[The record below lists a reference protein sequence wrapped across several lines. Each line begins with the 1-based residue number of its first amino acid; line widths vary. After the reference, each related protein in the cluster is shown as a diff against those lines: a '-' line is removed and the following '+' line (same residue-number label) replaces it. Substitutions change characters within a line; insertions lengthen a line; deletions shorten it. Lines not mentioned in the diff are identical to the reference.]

1 MFYIDIKKLNP
12 EVRIPTKG
20 SSESAGWDLYAYTYE
35 NHETNESDDWSVF
48 LLPGQTVKIHT
59 GLAISLPEGTFAGI
73 YARSGLATKRGLAPA
88 NKVGIIDSDYRGEI
102 IVALHNS
109 SDIPQNLK
117 KYERIAQLIIQPYI
131 TNQWIEVEEL
141 DETERGDG
149 GFGSTGT
156 N

>member
-20 SSESAGWDLYAYTYE
+20 STESAGWDLYAYTYE
-35 NHETNESDDWSVF
+35 NHETNASDDWSVLIF
-48 LLPGQTVKIHT
+48 PGDTLMVHT
-59 GLAISLPEGTFAGI
+59 GLAISLPEGTFAGV
-73 YARSGLATKRGLAPA
+73 YARSGLATKQGLAPA
-88 NKVGIIDSDYRGEI
+88 NKVGIIDSDYRGEL

-109 SDIPQNLK
+109 SDVPQSLH
-117 KYERIAQLIIQPYI
+117 KYERIAQLIVQPYI
-131 TNQWIEVEEL
+131 QNTWIEVEEL
-141 DETERGDG
+141 DETDRGDR

>member
-1 MFYIDIKKLNP
+1 MFYIDIKKLSP

-20 SSESAGWDLYAYTYE
+20 STEAAGWDLYAYTYE
-35 NHETNESDDWSVF
+35 NHETNTNDDWSVF
-48 LLPGQTVKIHT
+48 ILPGQTVKIHT

-102 IVALHNS
+102 IVALHNN

-131 TNQWIEVEEL
+131 TNQWIEVKEL
-141 DETERGDG
+141 DETDRGDG